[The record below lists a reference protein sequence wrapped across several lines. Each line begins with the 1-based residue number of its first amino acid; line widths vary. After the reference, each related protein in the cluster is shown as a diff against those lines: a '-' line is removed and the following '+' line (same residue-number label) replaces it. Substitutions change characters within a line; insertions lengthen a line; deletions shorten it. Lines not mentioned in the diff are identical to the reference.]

1 MTNQP
6 GDADDSEASDD
17 SRWNSIADLD
27 AYDEQWKKIERRGG
41 NPHGEADFVSR
52 FSPASVLDAGC
63 GSGRITIELA
73 TRGCDVVGV
82 DLDGPF
88 IESAKQK
95 APELDFRLA
104 DLSTLALDRT
114 FDVIVMAGN
123 VMIFLAPGTEAETI
137 ARSAAHLNPGGRL
150 IAGFQLG
157 RVLSVDDYEQ
167 AAAAAGLIADEHWS
181 TWELDPASADDN
193 YAVLVHR
200 APE

>member
-1 MTNQP
+1 
-6 GDADDSEASDD
+6 
-17 SRWNSIADLD
+17 
-27 AYDEQWKKIERRGG
+27 
-41 NPHGEADFVSR
+41 
-52 FSPASVLDAGC
+52 
-63 GSGRITIELA
+63 
-73 TRGCDVVGV
+73 
-82 DLDGPF
+82 
-88 IESAKQK
+88 
-95 APELDFRLA
+95 
-104 DLSTLALDRT
+104 
-114 FDVIVMAGN
+114 MAGN